1 MKMTKLATILFF
13 FLFYPALY
21 AVGSTDDG
29 KTCEES
35 IDTFENKNRKKM
47 EEYMGTSRKTQSK
60 KLDDLRNRLTQKRE
74 QLAGLST
81 SGSGVSGG
89 RNTNIGG
96 QASGMSSRRSRA
108 QSLQAEI
115 KNLEKQVADQEA
127 LIRRNE
133 ENYISYQSQIDEERE
148 FENEFKENFQW
159 YSLAM
164 EGYTEEEY
172 QSKNAMYDLF
182 LMALADV
189 AKNHMECKPFTF
201 SGKYLDK
208 NVKGLSGWNG
218 RFTGGNI
225 KGGLYSN
232 NFTYTASYPISLTMW
247 KAASGAYLLAYLDY
261 LKKYN
266 ADTGCSESRFA
277 ESRRKNQC
285 VDQLT
290 TLCQGNDSR
299 SSCFQKFQSQL
310 PSYCQ
315 SYTAADLASSDYE
328 EQKESIVQASDLYEQ
343 LTIVTGSKEDMAK
356 QYEDLLSLV
365 VEQAEKE
372 SKAKMDAIKP
382 AVEEYST
389 SREDEA
395 GWWTAWI
402 VSMSVLAIAI
412 FMIAS
417 IFLIGTG
424 WLLFY
429 PAIAAVI
436 ITSVGYYGFA
446 MPKLRD
452 SIEGMF
458 KSFRQYQ
465 VTCNYDKAKSKFSMF
480 QNPEIR
486 KMVVESFPAEKRKYL
501 EQIFNQFF
509 PASYAADTEGVIRK
523 ETRDQTGLLEFDPS
537 IGGFRFFMSMERSVM
552 EAMTYDVTKQSP
564 KADNNY
570 YFLIKGDTK
579 TKDEDKKVEG
589 VEVTKEIDSA
599 NFKGVTHA
607 EIRHQYFTSVK
618 TAIGDAKSQMDLA
631 SGLASSR
638 LKTYRELLDKV
649 DKRFRIDAKVVNDEE
664 GVAVKKVSQ
673 NCMSKSS
680 TGVVSPVPCSSCA
693 GKCKNSFTMGTI
705 KQSPQTAHLHAFDNY
720 VSAKFSGASE
730 EAQLGAYAEV
740 SRQATA
746 YRAKRDKDLESNP
759 VAKSLAENFMD
770 NSIVETAELHAAS
783 NLSGE
788 GTYRAAMKS
797 KGLLTEPKIGRFNFG
812 RNSDKNQGED
822 KEGTEEVKEE
832 KVVAKVAP
840 KKVVAKKDD
849 KAKKKKD
856 EINLDMDLDL
866 DFGDEGDFGDEAL
879 FDDLNFS
886 DPKVRKKRIEE
897 NKVFL
902 KKPVEEVVNKAPDS
916 LWDIISETYQGRGLR
931 VLGLGRP

>member
-1 MKMTKLATILFF
+1 MTKIISILFF
-13 FLFYPALY
+13 SIFCSGLY
-21 AVGSTDDG
+21 GQVTTGDG
-29 KTCEES
+29 KSCEES
-35 IDTFENKNRKKM
+35 IDTFENKGRKKM

-96 QASGMSSRRSRA
+96 QASGMSSRRGRA
-108 QSLQAEI
+108 ESLKKEI
-115 KNLEKQVADQEA
+115 KDLEKQVADQEA

-277 ESRRKNQC
+277 ETRRKNEC
-285 VDQLT
+285 VNQLT
-290 TLCQGNDSR
+290 TFCQGKDKR
-299 SSCFQKFQSQL
+299 SICFKKYQKQL
-310 PSYCQ
+310 PTFCQ

-343 LTIVTGSKEDMAK
+343 LTIVTGSKEYMAK
-356 QYEDLLSLV
+356 QYEDLIELV
-365 VEQAEKE
+365 IEQAKKE
-372 SKAKMDAIKP
+372 SKAKMDSVKVAMKEY
-382 AVEEYST
+382 VE

-395 GWWTAWI
+395 GWWIAWI
-402 VSMSVLAIAI
+402 VSMSVLTIALG
-412 FMIAS
+412 MIAS
-417 IFLIGTG
+417 FLLTAFG
-424 WLLFY
+424 WWLFF
-429 PAIAAVI
+429 PAMAAVI
-436 ITSVGYYGFA
+436 ITSVGYYSFA
-446 MPKLRD
+446 MPRLKD
-452 SIEGMF
+452 AIEGMY
-458 KSFRQYQ
+458 KSYRQYQ
-465 VTCNYDKAKSKFSMF
+465 VTCNYDKAKTKFSLF

-486 KMVVESFPAEKRKYL
+486 KKVVESFPPKKRKYL
-501 EQIFNQFF
+501 EQAFNQLF
-509 PASYAADTEGVIRK
+509 PPSHASDSVGTSLADMSK
-523 ETRDQTGLLEFDPS
+523 KTGLLKFDPS
-537 IGGFRFFMSMERSVM
+537 VGGFKFFMNMEKSVM
-552 EAMTYDVTKQSP
+552 ESMTYDVTKQSP
-564 KADNNY
+564 QSDNNY
-570 YFLIKGDTK
+570 YFILKDDTT
-579 TKDEDKKVEG
+579 TKDEDKTVEG
-589 VEVTKEIDSA
+589 VQITKEIESKYY
-599 NFKGVTHA
+599 KGVTHA
-607 EIRHQYFTSVK
+607 EIRHQYFTNVSI
-618 TAIGDAKSQMDLA
+618 AIKLANAQMDLA
-631 SGLASSR
+631 TGLASSR

-916 LWDIISETYQGRGLR
+916 LWEIISETYQGRGVR
-931 VLGLGRP
+931 VLGVGKP